1 MIILHQI
8 GKPLSKKKKKMYIV
22 RKLDD
27 DIKRQ
32 KFIHVPELTIIHSTI
47 LLLNRIC
54 ENNPT
59 TADIIAQCFIEESNI
74 TSFSQSELSLSIL
87 ICLLNEPIDLTL
99 KMNIV
104 KFFAVLCDLCS
115 IFERV

>member
-1 MIILHQI
+1 MEEAQTVL
-8 GKPLSKKKKKMYIV
+8 LSTSFYFSAFIQ
-22 RKLDD
+22 L
-27 DIKRQ
+27 
-32 KFIHVPELTIIHSTI
+32 IHVPELTIIHSTI

-74 TSFSQSELSLSIL
+74 SSFAQSELSLSIL
-87 ICLLNEPIDLTL
+87 ICVLNEPIDLTL

-104 KFFAVLCDLCS
+104 KFLAVLVYSTKSLAS
-115 IFERV
+115 RVKVGTKDS